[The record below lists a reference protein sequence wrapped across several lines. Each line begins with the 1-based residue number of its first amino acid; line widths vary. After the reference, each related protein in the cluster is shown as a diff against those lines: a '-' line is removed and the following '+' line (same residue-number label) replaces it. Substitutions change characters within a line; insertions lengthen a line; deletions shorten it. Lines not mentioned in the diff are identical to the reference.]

1 MQRTFKTSS
10 GLLFNVTVEAV
21 TFGCL
26 AHFLALSLW
35 VQPGKDNSQYLRCRK
50 NPGHGV
56 FRALQWVHMPM
67 IRGMILTVG
76 MLIFLDCIKELPLT
90 ATLGPFNFNALAA
103 FVHQY
108 ASDEQLGE
116 ASLAALS
123 IVGFGILQVI
133 VFSFAITS
141 FHPGHVGGGS

>member
-1 MQRTFKTSS
+1 M
-10 GLLFNVTVEAV
+10 
-21 TFGCL
+21 
-26 AHFLALSLW
+26 
-35 VQPGKDNSQYLRCRK
+35 
-50 NPGHGV
+50 
-56 FRALQWVHMPM
+56 
-67 IRGMILTVG
+67 
-76 MLIFLDCIKELPLT
+76 KELPLT
-90 ATLGPFNFNALAA
+90 AILGPFNFNALAA